1 MLTIDWAPNPKD
13 SMPLYRQIIEYIKNK
28 ITLGEWPVHSKLPPQ
43 RRLAHI
49 LQVNRSTLTIA
60 LDELIADG
68 LLATRAGS
76 GTWVANNTWSILAST
91 PTVNWNSYLDKGL
104 YLPNLQIIQEI
115 NQAEFKPNMIRL
127 GTGELSPEFYPK
139 DMMRSVLRNLTE
151 RISSLGYEE
160 PKGLFFLRQQICLYL
175 RSFGI
180 NTSTSSIM
188 IVSGALQALQL
199 ICSSLLPKDST
210 ILLEKP
216 SYLFSL
222 KLFQSMN
229 MQFSGIPLDNQGI
242 ELDPILF
249 HKQHKNANLLYTIPC
264 FHNPTG
270 IVMTKQRRKDLIQL
284 CQQEQLPVIEDDV
297 YRELWLDSPPPLP
310 LKALERDGLVL
321 YIGSLSKSLS
331 PGLRIGWIVGP
342 EPVIERLADMKM
354 QNDYGSSSLSQWAA
368 AEWFASGMYQ
378 YHLEEVRKEL
388 RIRRE
393 TAYKSLETHFTD
405 IATWQIPTGGFYI
418 WLTLTHPLSMQK
430 LFNLALNEGL
440 LIHPG
445 NIYDY
450 LSNRHLRLSYSYAS
464 LAEIKE
470 GLYRL
475 SLIIKN
481 IKM

>member
-13 SMPLYRQIIEYIKNK
+13 SMPLYQQITEYIKNK
-28 ITLGEWPVHSKLPPQ
+28 ITLGEWPIHSKLPPQ
-43 RRLAHI
+43 RKLAHI
-49 LQVNRSTLTIA
+49 FQVNRSTLNNA
-60 LDELIADG
+60 LDELIAEG
-68 LLATRAGS
+68 LLETRVGS
-76 GTWVANNTWSILAST
+76 GTWVANNTWSVLASS

-115 NQAEFKPNMIRL
+115 NQAEFKSNIIRL
-127 GTGELSPEFYPK
+127 GTGELSPEFFPK
-139 DMMRSVLRNLTE
+139 DMMSAILRKLPE
-151 RISSLGYEE
+151 RIHSLGYEE
-160 PKGLFFLRQQICLYL
+160 PKGLLFLRQQIRLYL
-175 RSFGI
+175 RSLGI
-180 NTSTSSIM
+180 DTSASSIM

-199 ICSSLLPKDST
+199 ICSSLLPNDST

-229 MQFSGIPLDNQGI
+229 MHFSGIPLDQEGI
-242 ELDPILF
+242 ELAPIAF
-249 HKQHKNANLLYTIPC
+249 QKQHKNANLLYTIPC

-270 IVMTKQRRKDLIQL
+270 IVMTKQRRRDLIHL
-284 CQQEQLPVIEDDV
+284 CQQEQLPIIEDDV
-297 YRELWLDSPPPLP
+297 YRELWLDSPPPKP
-310 LKALERDGLVL
+310 LKALEREGFVL

-342 EPVIERLADMKM
+342 EPVIERLADVKM

-368 AEWFASGMYQ
+368 AEWFSSGLYQ
-378 YHLEEVRKEL
+378 QHLNEVRKAL
-388 RIRRE
+388 RIRRDAACNILQ
-393 TAYKSLETHFTD
+393 TYFTD

-418 WLTLTHPLSMQK
+418 WLSLARPLSMQK
-430 LFNLALNEGL
+430 LFNLSLNEGL

-445 NIYDY
+445 SIYDY

-464 LAEIKE
+464 LSEMKD

-475 SLIIKN
+475 SVIIRTL
-481 IKM
+481 MT